1 MTRRID
7 RVALAIGVVLLALGP
22 LALTLARA
30 DSYHS
35 TAVVSLNALNPG
47 ARYVPDPRGLLAGPV
62 KVKDV
67 QREIAK
73 DVGWFEHPR
82 DLPDYVEVT
91 QKGAGAFAVTAQ
103 GPGNHEAQEL
113 AVATAQ
119 RLRDAAE
126 LGATFTQ
133 TAELKRLAE
142 ALKRSDLSAAQR
154 QVLLTRRKA
163 VAQSVRKHA
172 GVYAPNPPVATLE
185 TERIGDRALGALP
198 GDRAFRPNLLWV
210 TVAGVSLA
218 LALVLWVLA
227 LGALRSRDRS
237 SAAG

>member
-1 MTRRID
+1 MNRTID
-7 RVALAIGVVLLALGP
+7 KVALAIGALLLALGP
-22 LALTLARA
+22 LALTLTRA

-47 ARYVPDPRGLLAGPV
+47 ARFVPDPRGLLAGPL

-67 QREIAK
+67 QRQIAK
-73 DVGWFEHPR
+73 DVGWFDTPR
-82 DLPDYVEVT
+82 DLPDYVQVT
-91 QKGAGAFAVTAQ
+91 RQGSTAFAVTAR

-113 AVATAQ
+113 AAAAAP

-133 TAELKRLAE
+133 TAQLKLLKEGLKRN
-142 ALKRSDLSAAQR
+142 DLSAAQR
-154 QVLLTRRKA
+154 AALLARRKA
-163 VAQSVRKHA
+163 VGQSVRKHA

-198 GDRAFRPNLLWV
+198 GTRSFRPNLVWV

-218 LALVLWVLA
+218 MALVLWALA
-227 LGALRSRDRS
+227 LSRWSRDRAS
-237 SAAG
+237 TPG